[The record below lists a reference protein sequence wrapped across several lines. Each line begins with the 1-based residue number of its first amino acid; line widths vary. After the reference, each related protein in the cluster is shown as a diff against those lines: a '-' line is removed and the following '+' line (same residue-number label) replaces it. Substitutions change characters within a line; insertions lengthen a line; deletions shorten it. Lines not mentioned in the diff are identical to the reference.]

1 MKVVLVEVGKPAKIA
16 DIPHDLK
23 AMQTIVE
30 GPIQALY
37 PWDDPVA
44 LVCNEEGKLLGLP
57 ANRALRDESGA
68 VYDIVCGTFFLCGA
82 PPDSDT
88 LGSLTEEQV
97 SRYEQRFARPEL
109 FLNLGGHIIC
119 LADQ

>member
-1 MKVVLVEVGKPAKIA
+1 MKVVLVEVGKPAKIT

-44 LVCNEEGKLLGLP
+44 LVCNEEGKLHGLP
-57 ANRALRDESGA
+57 LNRRTTTSSP
-68 VYDIVCGTFFLCGA
+68 GTFSSAGCQKITSPA
-82 PPDSDT
+82 
-88 LGSLTEEQV
+88 
-97 SRYEQRFARPEL
+97 
-109 FLNLGGHIIC
+109 
-119 LADQ
+119 